1 MNNLF
6 KIVFLLGFI
15 FSLTSKAQSSSIPQL
30 KPYEDISS
38 KLYTSKVIEI
48 SGKSKKE
55 LQNTFKNWA
64 ATAFN
69 NLREVMVSETENQI
83 VLVYITEVP
92 VVQKLVGIK
101 VTDIW
106 PLYVRFVAE
115 FKDDKIRV
123 SLYDDGNS
131 LYAYFPPR
139 SIYISN
145 YSTPP
150 NTKKELTKRD
160 GSWYLAHTV
169 WQEKCDLTIASVD
182 NGMKNPTATSP
193 KRKDDF

>member
-1 MNNLF
+1 MKKIIHLLFTLLFVSFQLQSQNN
-6 KIVFLLGFI
+6 
-15 FSLTSKAQSSSIPQL
+15 SIPQL
-30 KPYEDISS
+30 KPYEDIAS
-38 KLYTSKVIEI
+38 KLYNSKVIEV

-64 ATAFN
+64 ATSFN

-83 VLVYITEVP
+83 VLVYVTEVP

-115 FKDDKIRV
+115 FKDDKVRV

-139 SIYISN
+139 SVYISN
-145 YSTPP
+145 YNTPP
-150 NTKKELTKRD
+150 KTKKELTQRL
-160 GSWYLAHTV
+160 GSWYLAHTI
-169 WQEKCDLTIASVD
+169 WQRKCDLMIYSVEY
-182 NGMKNPTATSP
+182 GMLNPTSISP
-193 KRKDDF
+193 KRKEDF

>member
-1 MNNLF
+1 MKKITQIFFALLF
-6 KIVFLLGFI
+6 VSFQ
-15 FSLTSKAQSSSIPQL
+15 SQSQSSSIPQL
-30 KPYEDISS
+30 KPYEDLSS
-38 KLYTSKVIEI
+38 KLYTSKVIEFN
-48 SGKSKKE
+48 GKSKKE

-83 VLVYITEVP
+83 VLVYIIEVP

-139 SIYISN
+139 SVYISN
-145 YSTPP
+145 YNTPP
-150 NTKKELTKRD
+150 KNKKELTKRL
-160 GSWYLAHTV
+160 GSWYLAHKI
-169 WQEKCDLTIASVD
+169 WQQKCDLMIYKVEY
-182 NGMKNPTATSP
+182 GMLNPTSISP
-193 KRKDDF
+193 IRKEDF

>member
-1 MNNLF
+1 MKKITQIFFALLF
-6 KIVFLLGFI
+6 VSFQ
-15 FSLTSKAQSSSIPQL
+15 SQSQSSSIPQL
-30 KPYEDISS
+30 KPYEDLSS
-38 KLYTSKVIEI
+38 KLYISKVIEFN
-48 SGKSKKE
+48 GKSKKE

-139 SIYISN
+139 SVYISN
-145 YSTPP
+145 YNSPP
-150 NTKKELTKRD
+150 NSKKELTKRV
-160 GSWYLAHTV
+160 GSWYLAHTI
-169 WQEKCDLTIASVD
+169 WQRKCDLMIFSLE
-182 NGMKNPTATSP
+182 NGMLNPTSISP
-193 KRKDDF
+193 KRKEDF